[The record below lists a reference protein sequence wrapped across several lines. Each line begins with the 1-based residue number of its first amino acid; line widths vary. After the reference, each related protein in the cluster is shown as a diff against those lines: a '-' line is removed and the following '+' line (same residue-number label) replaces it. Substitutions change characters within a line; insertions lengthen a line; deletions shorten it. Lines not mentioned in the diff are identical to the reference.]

1 MVSEQP
7 RPVFFVHIQKTSG
20 GTLRNYLR
28 DNLPRGAIYP
38 EGGFDVHAMD
48 SYWEIDR
55 LRAITPERRR
65 TIQAYVGHFPFVASE
80 LVPDDVLT
88 VAVLRDPI
96 ERTISYLKMRS
107 RDPGH
112 RAADRT
118 YEEIYEDGFDF
129 PCFIHNHQTKIFSM
143 TLDDRLETF
152 MDVIDVDRDRLAI
165 AIENLQKVD
174 VLGLQEDSEEVRRR
188 VGEHFGW
195 ESADAKDSH
204 VSTSD
209 WVVSESFRERIA
221 EDNAIDLEL
230 YEFARSLVERRRAQ
244 RAG

>member
-1 MVSEQP
+1 MVYEQP

-38 EGGFDVHAMD
+38 EGGFDADAMN

-65 TIQAYVGHFPFVASE
+65 MIQAYVGHFPFVASE
-80 LVPDDVLT
+80 LVPDDVFT

-118 YEEIYEDGFDF
+118 YEEIYEDAFDF

-143 TLDDRLETF
+143 TLDDKLETF
-152 MDVIDVDRDRLAI
+152 MDVIDVARDRLAI
-165 AIENLQKVD
+165 AKENLQKVD
-174 VLGLQEDSEEVRRR
+174 LLGLQEDSDEVRRR
-188 VGEHFGW
+188 VGVHFGW
-195 ESADAKDSH
+195 ESTKVQDTH
-204 VSTSD
+204 VSRSD

-221 EDNAIDLEL
+221 HDNAIDIEF
-230 YEFARSLVERRRAQ
+230 YEFARSLMELRGVQ
-244 RAG
+244 RAR